1 MTQIAPSLT
10 PSSQTETVLARIQS
24 QPSPSALTAALKELG
39 LSHLEVFKLDGP
51 ARMAAVKAIRGTHLP
66 LLVQQMLESVVVG
79 DVGSAL
85 VLLTTFPTA
94 FTPEALATYRHMTG
108 DELAL
113 CLPAI
118 EDDGVIDLPLEAYG
132 IHFAD
137 DSTGTQH

>member
-1 MTQIAPSLT
+1 MTQTTT
-10 PSSQTETVLARIQS
+10 PSTQSNLSASPLARVQS
-24 QPSPSALTAALKELG
+24 QPSPSALTAALHELG
-39 LSHLEVFKLDGP
+39 LAHLEVFKLDGP

-79 DVGSAL
+79 DVASAL

-94 FTPEALATYRHMTG
+94 FTPEALATYRHMSG

-118 EDDGVIDLPLEAYG
+118 DDEDVIDLPLEAYG
-132 IHFAD
+132 IRFAD
-137 DSTGTQH
+137 DSSGAKH